1 MLRAEPS
8 FAPAKMEIP
17 WTTPQIARKLIE
29 FGESLCD
36 LELYPYQYA
45 YATAVI
51 VAVLDRSGISPTAL
65 FSRQSGKTE
74 VVSLL
79 TVACGLLLP
88 QMAKEFPHDRRVAQY
103 AKGFWTGIYA
113 PKDDQAKLAF
123 DRVRLSSSTEE
134 AKAAY
139 VELSIQIESSR
150 SDQVAWSSGSRVKAR
165 TASETSMS
173 VGETWH
179 LLILDESQDIAA
191 YKIRHELLPMLTSTG
206 GTATYIGTSG
216 GSKGFFYRKIER
228 NSQLEREDGLA
239 RHFESDYAVVVE
251 QKQVKYEQEVERWRK
266 FLKGS
271 ARAQASM
278 LEADPRADRSPNDFH
293 LNYRHRVDQ
302 EIEEL
307 GGLDKARM
315 DEAFQL
321 NYMLQWQDNRSIAIP
336 AKAWE
341 QLAVPN
347 LELNVTG
354 TKGFLVGGLDLAKGL
369 GINADQTV
377 LSILHVDVDS
387 PILEKVS
394 STSAAVDPPKRYM
407 KTLVGLY
414 TFRGDFE
421 QIQND
426 AVVQVCNMYPGLRYL
441 VIDASGMGD
450 PVASRMARLMP
461 DIDIEAMSWHSVANK
476 SMCYKVFLMDIRG
489 QYFRFAAGPNTRA
502 MPEYREMYEQVTS
515 LQKKVV
521 GGAHYVVCEAPEGE
535 HDDYPDSLAL
545 AVYGAEQAV
554 ELLTNPLGEMESSD
568 LFLPSHSNQ
577 MRQEGALTR
586 ADSYRRG
593 RRGLSRYDG
602 LRT

>member
-1 MLRAEPS
+1 
-8 FAPAKMEIP
+8 
-17 WTTPQIARKLIE
+17 
-29 FGESLCD
+29 
-36 LELYPYQYA
+36 
-45 YATAVI
+45 
-51 VAVLDRSGISPTAL
+51 
-65 FSRQSGKTE
+65 
-74 VVSLL
+74 
-79 TVACGLLLP
+79 
-88 QMAKEFPHDRRVAQY
+88 
-103 AKGFWTGIYA
+103 
-113 PKDDQAKLAF
+113 
-123 DRVRLSSSTEE
+123 
-134 AKAAY
+134 
-139 VELSIQIESSR
+139 
-150 SDQVAWSSGSRVKAR
+150 
-165 TASETSMS
+165 
-173 VGETWH
+173 
-179 LLILDESQDIAA
+179 
-191 YKIRHELLPMLTSTG
+191 
-206 GTATYIGTSG
+206 
-216 GSKGFFYRKIER
+216 
-228 NSQLEREDGLA
+228 
-239 RHFESDYAVVVE
+239 
-251 QKQVKYEQEVERWRK
+251 
-266 FLKGS
+266 
-271 ARAQASM
+271 
-278 LEADPRADRSPNDFH
+278 
-293 LNYRHRVDQ
+293 
-302 EIEEL
+302 
-307 GGLDKARM
+307 M

>member
-1 MLRAEPS
+1 MPREAES
-8 FAPAKMEIP
+8 FAPAMKEIP
-17 WTTPQIARKLIE
+17 WTTPDIARKLIE
-29 FGESLCD
+29 FGEGLCD
-36 LELYPYQYA
+36 IELYPYQYS

-51 VAVLDRSGISPTAL
+51 VAVLDRSGLAPTAL

-74 VVSLL
+74 VVALITES
-79 TVACGLLLP
+79 CGLLLP
-88 QMAKEFPHDRRVAQY
+88 QMAFEFPHDRRVAQY

-123 DRVRLSSSTEE
+123 DRVRLYSNTEA

-139 VELSIQIESSR
+139 VELSLQIESSR

-206 GTATYIGTSG
+206 GTATFIGTSG
-216 GSKGFFYRKIER
+216 GSKGYFYRKIER
-228 NSQLEREDGLA
+228 NMNLEREDGKS
-239 RHFESDYAVVVE
+239 RHFESDYKMVVD
-251 QKQVKYEQEVERWRK
+251 QKQDKYEAEVTRWRK
-266 FLKGS
+266 FLKAG
-271 ARAQASM
+271 ARAQQAM
-278 LEADPRADRSPNDFH
+278 LEEDSRSNRPPDDFH

-307 GGLDKARM
+307 GGIDKAQM

-321 NYMLQWQDNRSIAIP
+321 NYMLQWADNRSIAVP
-336 AKAWE
+336 TKAWE
-341 QLAVPN
+341 SLAVPN

-354 TKGFLVGGLDLAKGL
+354 IKGFLVGGLDLAKGV
-369 GINADQTV
+369 GINSDQTV
-377 LSILHVDVDS
+377 LSILHVDIDS
-387 PILEKVS
+387 PIMERVA
-394 STSAAVDPPKRYM
+394 SANPAADAPKRYM

-421 QIQND
+421 AIQND
-426 AVVQVCNMYPGLRYL
+426 AVVAVCNQYPGLKYL

-450 PVASRMARLMP
+450 PVASRMARLLP
-461 DIDIEAMSWHSVANK
+461 DIEIEAMSWHSVANK
-476 SMCYKVFLMDIRG
+476 SMCYKTWLMDIRG
-489 QYFRFAAGPNTRA
+489 QFFRYAAGPDTRT
-502 MPEYREMYEQVTS
+502 MPEYREMFEQVTS

-535 HDDYPDSLAL
+535 HDDFPDSLAL
-545 AVYGAEQAV
+545 ACYGAEQAV
-554 ELLTNPLGEMESSD
+554 ELLRNPLGEMESSD
-568 LFLPSHSNQ
+568 LFLPSYSNQ
-577 MRQEGALTR
+577 SRQSGALTR
-586 ADSYRRG
+586 ADSYRSG